1 MNIPIINNEII
12 IDESYWNK
20 LKADYSKTDIICEIN
35 NTICRTY
42 LDLGKNVTK
51 NITDIINE
59 RI

>member
-42 LDLGKNVTK
+42 LDLG
-51 NITDIINE
+51 
-59 RI
+59 